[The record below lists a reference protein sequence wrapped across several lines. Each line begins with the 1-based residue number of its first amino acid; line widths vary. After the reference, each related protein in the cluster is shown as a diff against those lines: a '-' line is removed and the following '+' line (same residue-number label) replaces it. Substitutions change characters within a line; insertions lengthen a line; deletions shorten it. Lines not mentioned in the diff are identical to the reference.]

1 VSVLLPLSWIYGA
14 GVAIH
19 RRARMVD
26 APASPDPR
34 IISIGN
40 LEAGGSGKTPLAM
53 WMLSR
58 AVARGTAC
66 AYVSRGYGGRT
77 VSRRAV
83 TCVLSDNAAPS
94 SLANLRVLA
103 RAHPALSREV
113 GDEGALVCERAPG
126 ASAFFCA
133 DKVRAVEA
141 AATSGIDLIVLDDAF
156 QSWRVPRHTDI
167 VLLDAERPLDGGHL
181 LPAGRLREKPD
192 ALARADAIVFNGAAT
207 PADVEAGRH
216 HVRRYLREDVAVA
229 GIARTLM
236 LVSARG
242 ATTMPPSSVVAVCAI
257 ARPDAFKR
265 SLEQTGMRVATMVTF
280 RDHHR
285 YTPADVSRIDECAR
299 RENAPVVTTEKDWVK
314 LRHLA
319 LARDVWVA
327 RLEVSLVGDPL
338 PQ

>member
-1 VSVLLPLSWIYGA
+1 
-14 GVAIH
+14 
-19 RRARMVD
+19 MVD
-26 APASPDPR
+26 APASPGPR

-53 WMLSR
+53 WILSR
-58 AVARGTAC
+58 AVERGTAC
-66 AYVSRGYGGRT
+66 AYVSRGYGGAT
-77 VSRRAV
+77 ISRHAV
-83 TCVLSDNAAPS
+83 TCVLSDNTVPS
-94 SLANLRVLA
+94 SLANLRVLSRNHTDLA
-103 RAHPALSREV
+103 RDV

-133 DKVRAVEA
+133 DKARAVDA
-141 AATSGIDLIVLDDAF
+141 AAASGVDLIVLDDAF
-156 QSWRVPRHTDI
+156 QSWRVPRHVDI
-167 VLLDAERPLDGGHL
+167 VLLDAANPLDGGAL

-207 PADVEAGRH
+207 PADIEAGRDR
-216 HVRRYLREDVAVA
+216 VRRYLLEDVAVA
-229 GIARTLM
+229 GMARTLT
-236 LVSARG
+236 LVPARA

-257 ARPDAFKR
+257 ARPDAFRR
-265 SLEQTGMRVATMVTF
+265 SLEQTGMRVATLVTF

-299 RENAPVVTTEKDWVK
+299 RENASIVTTEKDWVK

-338 PQ
+338 PL